1 MNNNGYMGQLK
12 GPFKANEELYTRIKE
27 SCIEKI
33 DSIRHLGIQTIT
45 GDKVVVGI
53 NDKEIEIGKTGMYE
67 VRDTEITSIK
77 FKMDVDANKI
87 LDYTINI
94 KIDD

>member
-1 MNNNGYMGQLK
+1 MNGYMGQLQ
-12 GPFKANEELYTRIKE
+12 GPFQANEELYTRIKE
-27 SCIEKI
+27 SCIEKM

-45 GDKVVVGI
+45 GDKVVIKI
-53 NDKEIEIGKTGMYE
+53 NNKEIEIGKTGMYE

-77 FKMDVDANKI
+77 FKMDVDANTI

>member
-77 FKMDVDANKI
+77 FKMNVDANTI

>member
-12 GPFKANEELYTRIKE
+12 GPFKADEELYPRIRE
-27 SCIEKI
+27 SCTEKI
-33 DSIRHLGIQTIT
+33 DSIHHLGIQTAM
-45 GDKVVVGI
+45 GDRVAIEI
-53 NDKEIEIGKTGMYE
+53 NGKEIEIGKIGTYE

-77 FKMDVDANKI
+77 FKMDVDANTI
-87 LDYTINI
+87 LDYVINI

>member
-1 MNNNGYMGQLK
+1 MNNNGHMGQLK

-27 SCIEKI
+27 SCIEKM

-45 GDKVVVGI
+45 GDKVVVEI

-77 FKMDVDANKI
+77 FKMDVNANTI

>member
-12 GPFKANEELYTRIKE
+12 GPFRADEELYPRIKE

-33 DSIRHLGIQTIT
+33 DSIRHLGVQTIT
-45 GDKVVVGI
+45 GDIVIIEI
-53 NDKEIEIGKTGMYE
+53 NGEEIEIGKTGMYE

-77 FKMDVDANKI
+77 FKMDVDANTI